1 METPVIPRSLPR
13 DSWRWIWPD
22 ILMRLLPFWIA
33 TLVAAYFMAGR
44 SGAAGWLGASGLRAV
59 GWAAPPQG
67 WLVALA
73 EGFVVGLVMLGCAV
87 FWRARTAPRYRLPT
101 HGDQALQTFFYL
113 ILNAPIEEVFWRGT
127 VQTLAIRG
135 LVALGAGQ
143 VWSAM
148 IGLLA
153 VSAVFG
159 AYHRLGGY
167 RWDFNIAAMLAGAVF
182 GLLYLLLPGPSIVV
196 PAIAH
201 GFTTAG
207 YLSWGDVALHLR
219 ATRKK
224 RAC

>member
-1 METPVIPRSLPR
+1 METPIIPRSLPR

-22 ILMRLLPFWIA
+22 IFMRLLPFWIA
-33 TLVAAYFMAGR
+33 TLVVAHFMAGR
-44 SGAAGWLGASGLRAV
+44 SGASGLRAV
-59 GWAAPPQG
+59 GWSAPPQG
-67 WLVALA
+67 WPAALA
-73 EGFVVGLVMLGCAV
+73 EGMAAGLVMLVCAI

-113 ILNAPIEEVFWRGT
+113 ILNAPIEEVFWRGV

-135 LVALGAGQ
+135 LAALGAGH
-143 VWSAM
+143 VWSAVL
-148 IGLLA
+148 GLVA

-167 RWDFNIAAMLAGAVF
+167 RWDFNVAAMLAGGVF

-196 PAIAH
+196 PTIAH

-219 ATRKK
+219 STRKK
-224 RAC
+224 QRS